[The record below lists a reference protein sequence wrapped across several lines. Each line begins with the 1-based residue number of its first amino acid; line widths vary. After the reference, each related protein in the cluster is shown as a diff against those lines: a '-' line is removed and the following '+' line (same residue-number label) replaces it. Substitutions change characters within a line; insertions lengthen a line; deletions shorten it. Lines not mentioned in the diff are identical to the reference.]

1 MFLVKK
7 ISVVIVVLIC
17 FLACSQESFI
27 KLQKKAQEQENDG
40 SKRPSYVDSDYEVFS
55 ETIFLQNMVYQPIE
69 ERNAFFQL
77 TKDGDDSF
85 NPETSVILLN
95 EPSDNNEK
103 NPPLYQNDPN
113 NNANNEKNPPLYQ
126 NDPNNNAN
134 NEKNPPLYQNDPNN
148 NANNEKSPFLYK
160 PKRKAKNPKLIE
172 YSQQDFYP
180 LKNGDIMMS
189 KEGDQWL
196 IEIKSKALKRFLKDQ
211 NDKDRQIQTFTFN
224 DTKTQIAQFKGK
236 ISSYVYTTND
246 SDLSLRPFYESFL
259 LEKKSDDLY
268 MVDKALDAIEVSKC
282 QMVLKKHSTDKL
294 DSQHKAISIDLDFK
308 KERFKSDTELFLECQ
323 S

>member
-7 ISVVIVVLIC
+7 IGVVIMILVC

-27 KLQKKAQEQENDG
+27 KMQKKAQEQENDG

-77 TKDGDDSF
+77 TKDENDSF

-95 EPSDNNEK
+95 EPSDNDTK
-103 NPPLYQNDPN
+103 NPPLYPN
-113 NNANNEKNPPLYQ
+113 ESHNNTANNDTKN
-126 NDPNNNAN
+126 
-134 NEKNPPLYQNDPNN
+134 
-148 NANNEKSPFLYK
+148 PFLYK
-160 PKRKAKNPKLIE
+160 PKRKTKNPKLIE

-180 LKNGDIMMS
+180 LKDGDIMMS

-196 IEIKSKALKRFLKDQ
+196 IEIQSKALKRFLKDQ

-236 ISSYVYTTND
+236 ISSYVYTTNN

-259 LEKKSDDLY
+259 LEKKSDNVY
-268 MVDKALDAIEVSKC
+268 TIENKALDTIEISKC

-308 KERFKSDTELFLECQ
+308 KERFKSDTELFLECLKE

>member
-7 ISVVIVVLIC
+7 IGVVVVVLIG
-17 FLACSQESFI
+17 FLACSQERFI
-27 KLQKKAQEQENDG
+27 QLQKKAQEQENDG

-77 TKDGDDSF
+77 TKDENDSF

-113 NNANNEKNPPLYQ
+113 NNANNEKNL
-126 NDPNNNAN
+126 
-134 NEKNPPLYQNDPNN
+134 
-148 NANNEKSPFLYK
+148 FLYK
-160 PKRKAKNPKLIE
+160 PKRKTKNPKLIE

-180 LKNGDIMMS
+180 LKNGDIMIS

-268 MVDKALDAIEVSKC
+268 MVDKALDAIEISKC

>member
-7 ISVVIVVLIC
+7 ISVVIMILIC
-17 FLACSQESFI
+17 FLACSQERFI

-40 SKRPSYVDSDYEVFS
+40 SKRPSYVDSDHEVFS

-69 ERNAFFQL
+69 ERNALAQL
-77 TKDGDDSF
+77 TKDENDSF
-85 NPETSVILLN
+85 NHETSVILLN

-103 NPPLYQNDPN
+103 NPPLYPNDPN
-113 NNANNEKNPPLYQ
+113 NNANNDTKN
-126 NDPNNNAN
+126 
-134 NEKNPPLYQNDPNN
+134 
-148 NANNEKSPFLYK
+148 PFLYK
-160 PKRKAKNPKLIE
+160 KRKAKNPKLIE

-180 LKNGDIMMS
+180 LKDGDIMIS

-196 IEIKSKALKRFLKDQ
+196 VEIKSKALKRFLKDQ

-268 MVDKALDAIEVSKC
+268 MVDKALDAIEISKC

>member
-7 ISVVIVVLIC
+7 ISVVIMILIC
-17 FLACSQESFI
+17 FLACSQERFI

-77 TKDGDDSF
+77 TNDEDNDPK
-85 NPETSVILLN
+85 ETPLILLN

-103 NPPLYQNDPN
+103 NPPLYPN
-113 NNANNEKNPPLYQ
+113 ESHNNTNNANNEKNP
-126 NDPNNNAN
+126 
-134 NEKNPPLYQNDPNN
+134 
-148 NANNEKSPFLYK
+148 FLYK
-160 PKRKAKNPKLIE
+160 KRKAKNPKLIE

-180 LKNGDIMMS
+180 LKNGDIIMS
-189 KEGDQWL
+189 KQGDQWL

-268 MVDKALDAIEVSKC
+268 TIGDKALDAIEISKC

>member
-7 ISVVIVVLIC
+7 IGVVIMILVC

-27 KLQKKAQEQENDG
+27 KMQKKAQEQENDG

-55 ETIFLQNMVYQPIE
+55 ETIFLQNMVYQPTE
-69 ERNAFFQL
+69 ERDSFAQL
-77 TKDGDDSF
+77 TKDENDSF

-95 EPSDNNEK
+95 EPSDNDTK
-103 NPPLYQNDPN
+103 NPPLYQNESN
-113 NNANNEKNPPLYQ
+113 NNTANNDTKN
-126 NDPNNNAN
+126 
-134 NEKNPPLYQNDPNN
+134 
-148 NANNEKSPFLYK
+148 PFLYK
-160 PKRKAKNPKLIE
+160 PKRKTKNPKLIE

-196 IEIKSKALKRFLKDQ
+196 VGIKSKALKRFLKDQ
-211 NDKDRQIQTFTFN
+211 NNKDRQIQTFTFN

-268 MVDKALDAIEVSKC
+268 MVDKALDAIKISKC

>member
-7 ISVVIVVLIC
+7 IGVVIMILVC

-27 KLQKKAQEQENDG
+27 KMQKKAQEQENDG

-77 TKDGDDSF
+77 TKDEDNSF

-95 EPSDNNEK
+95 EPSDNDTK
-103 NPPLYQNDPN
+103 NPPLYQNESN
-113 NNANNEKNPPLYQ
+113 NNTANNDTKN
-126 NDPNNNAN
+126 
-134 NEKNPPLYQNDPNN
+134 
-148 NANNEKSPFLYK
+148 PFLYK
-160 PKRKAKNPKLIE
+160 PKRKTKDPKLIE
-172 YSQQDFYP
+172 YSQQNFYP
-180 LKNGDIMMS
+180 LKDGDIMMS

-196 IEIKSKALKRFLKDQ
+196 IEIQSKALKRFLKDQ

-259 LEKKSDDLY
+259 LEKKSDNVY
-268 MVDKALDAIEVSKC
+268 TIVDKALDTMEISKC
-282 QMVLKKHSTDKL
+282 QMVLKKHSIDKL

>member
-7 ISVVIVVLIC
+7 IGVVVVVLIG
-17 FLACSQESFI
+17 FLACSQERFI
-27 KLQKKAQEQENDG
+27 QLQKKAQEQENDG

-55 ETIFLQNMVYQPIE
+55 ETIFLKNMVYQPIK
-69 ERNAFFQL
+69 ERDAFVQP
-77 TKDGDDSF
+77 TKDEDDSF
-85 NPETSVILLN
+85 SPETSVILLD
-95 EPSDNNEK
+95 EPSDNDTK
-103 NPPLYQNDPN
+103 NPPLNQNESN
-113 NNANNEKNPPLYQ
+113 NNTANNDTKN
-126 NDPNNNAN
+126 
-134 NEKNPPLYQNDPNN
+134 
-148 NANNEKSPFLYK
+148 PFLYK
-160 PKRKAKNPKLIE
+160 PKRKTKDPKLIE
-172 YSQQDFYP
+172 YSQQNFYP
-180 LKNGDIMMS
+180 LKDGDIVMS

-236 ISSYVYTTND
+236 ISSYVYTTNN
-246 SDLSLRPFYESFL
+246 SNLSLRPFYESFL
-259 LEKKSDDLY
+259 LEKRSDDFY
-268 MVDKALDAIEVSKC
+268 TIGAIGDKALDAIEIHKC

>member
-7 ISVVIVVLIC
+7 IGVVIMILIC
-17 FLACSQESFI
+17 FLACSQERFI
-27 KLQKKAQEQENDG
+27 QLQKKAQEQENDG

-55 ETIFLQNMVYQPIE
+55 ETIFLQNMVYQPTE
-69 ERNAFFQL
+69 ERDSFAQL
-77 TKDGDDSF
+77 TKDENDSF

-113 NNANNEKNPPLYQ
+113 NNANNEK
-126 NDPNNNAN
+126 
-134 NEKNPPLYQNDPNN
+134 
-148 NANNEKSPFLYK
+148 SPFLYK
-160 PKRKAKNPKLIE
+160 PKRKTKNPKLIE
-172 YSQQDFYP
+172 YSQQNFYP
-180 LKNGDIMMS
+180 LKDGDIIMS

-196 IEIKSKALKRFLKDQ
+196 VEIKSKALKRFLKDQ
-211 NDKDRQIQTFTFN
+211 NNKDRQIQTFTFN

-268 MVDKALDAIEVSKC
+268 TIGDKALNTIEISKC

>member
-1 MFLVKK
+1 M
-7 ISVVIVVLIC
+7 VLIG
-17 FLACSQESFI
+17 FLACSQERFI
-27 KLQKKAQEQENDG
+27 QLQKKAQEQENDG

-55 ETIFLQNMVYQPIE
+55 ETIFLQNMVHQPIK
-69 ERNAFFQL
+69 ERDAFAQL
-77 TKDGDDSF
+77 TKDGDDFF
-85 NPETSVILLN
+85 NPETSVILLD
-95 EPSDNNEK
+95 EPSDNDTK
-103 NPPLYQNDPN
+103 NPPLNQNESN
-113 NNANNEKNPPLYQ
+113 NNTANNDTKN
-126 NDPNNNAN
+126 
-134 NEKNPPLYQNDPNN
+134 
-148 NANNEKSPFLYK
+148 PFLYK
-160 PKRKAKNPKLIE
+160 PKRKTKDPKLIE
-172 YSQQDFYP
+172 YSQQNFYP
-180 LKNGDIMMS
+180 LKDGDIVMS

-196 IEIKSKALKRFLKDQ
+196 IKIKSKALKRFLKDQ

-236 ISSYVYTTND
+236 ISSYVYTTNN
-246 SDLSLRPFYESFL
+246 SGLSLRPFYESFL

-268 MVDKALDAIEVSKC
+268 MIGAIGDKALDAIEIQKC

>member
-7 ISVVIVVLIC
+7 IGVVVVVLIC
-17 FLACSQESFI
+17 FLACSQERFI
-27 KLQKKAQEQENDG
+27 QLQKKAQEQENDG

-55 ETIFLQNMVYQPIE
+55 ETIFLKNMVYQPTRE
-69 ERNAFFQL
+69 KDSFAQL

-95 EPSDNNEK
+95 EPSDNDTK
-103 NPPLYQNDPN
+103 NPPLYQNESN
-113 NNANNEKNPPLYQ
+113 TNTANNDTKN
-126 NDPNNNAN
+126 
-134 NEKNPPLYQNDPNN
+134 
-148 NANNEKSPFLYK
+148 PFLYK
-160 PKRKAKNPKLIE
+160 PKRKTKDPKLIE
-172 YSQQDFYP
+172 YSQQNFYP
-180 LKNGDIMMS
+180 LKDGDIVMS

-246 SDLSLRPFYESFL
+246 SGLSLRPFYESFL

-268 MVDKALDAIEVSKC
+268 TIGDKALDAIEISKC

>member
-7 ISVVIVVLIC
+7 IGVVVVVLIG
-17 FLACSQESFI
+17 FLACSQERFI
-27 KLQKKAQEQENDG
+27 QLQKKAQEQENDG

-77 TKDGDDSF
+77 TKDEDDSF

-95 EPSDNNEK
+95 EPSDNDTK
-103 NPPLYQNDPN
+103 NPPLYPN
-113 NNANNEKNPPLYQ
+113 ESHNNT
-126 NDPNNNAN
+126 
-134 NEKNPPLYQNDPNN
+134 N

-160 PKRKAKNPKLIE
+160 PKRKTKNPKLIE

-180 LKNGDIMMS
+180 LKNGDIVMS

-268 MVDKALDAIEVSKC
+268 TIGDKALDAIKISKC

>member
-1 MFLVKK
+1 M
-7 ISVVIVVLIC
+7 VLIG
-17 FLACSQESFI
+17 FLACSQERFI
-27 KLQKKAQEQENDG
+27 QLQKKAQEQENDG

-55 ETIFLQNMVYQPIE
+55 ETIFLQNMVYQPPIE
-69 ERNAFFQL
+69 EKDSFAQL
-77 TKDGDDSF
+77 TKDEDDSF

-95 EPSDNNEK
+95 EPSDNDTK
-103 NPPLYQNDPN
+103 NPPLNQNESN
-113 NNANNEKNPPLYQ
+113 TNAANNDAKN
-126 NDPNNNAN
+126 
-134 NEKNPPLYQNDPNN
+134 
-148 NANNEKSPFLYK
+148 PFLYK
-160 PKRKAKNPKLIE
+160 PKRKTKDPKLIE
-172 YSQQDFYP
+172 YSQQNFYP
-180 LKNGDIMMS
+180 LKDGDIVMS

-236 ISSYVYTTND
+236 ISSYVYTTNN
-246 SDLSLRPFYESFL
+246 SNLSLRPFYESFL
-259 LEKKSDDLY
+259 LEKKSDDFY
-268 MVDKALDAIEVSKC
+268 TIGAHKALDAIEISKC

>member
-7 ISVVIVVLIC
+7 IGVVIMILVC
-17 FLACSQESFI
+17 FLACSQERFI
-27 KLQKKAQEQENDG
+27 QLQKKAQEQENDG
-40 SKRPSYVDSDYEVFS
+40 SKRSSYVDSDYEVFS

-77 TKDGDDSF
+77 TKDEDNSF

-95 EPSDNNEK
+95 EPSDSDTK
-103 NPPLYQNDPN
+103 NPPLNQNESN
-113 NNANNEKNPPLYQ
+113 TNTANNDTKN
-126 NDPNNNAN
+126 
-134 NEKNPPLYQNDPNN
+134 
-148 NANNEKSPFLYK
+148 PFLYK
-160 PKRKAKNPKLIE
+160 PKRKTKNPKLIE
-172 YSQQDFYP
+172 YSQQNFYP
-180 LKNGDIMMS
+180 LKDGDIMMS

-196 IEIKSKALKRFLKDQ
+196 IEIQSKALKRFLKDQ

-259 LEKKSDDLY
+259 LEKKSDDFY
-268 MVDKALDAIEVSKC
+268 TIGAIGDKALDAIEISKC

-308 KERFKSDTELFLECQ
+308 KEHFKSDTELFLECQ

>member
-17 FLACSQESFI
+17 FLACSQERFI
-27 KLQKKAQEQENDG
+27 KIQKKAQEQENDG
-40 SKRPSYVDSDYEVFS
+40 SQRPSYVDSDHEVFS

-77 TKDGDDSF
+77 TKDEDNSF

-103 NPPLYQNDPN
+103 NPPLYPNESHNNTAN
-113 NNANNEKNPPLYQ
+113 NNTKN
-126 NDPNNNAN
+126 
-134 NEKNPPLYQNDPNN
+134 
-148 NANNEKSPFLYK
+148 PFLYK
-160 PKRKAKNPKLIE
+160 PKRKTKDPKLIE
-172 YSQQDFYP
+172 YSQQNFYP
-180 LKNGDIMMS
+180 LKDGDIVMS

-236 ISSYVYTTND
+236 ISSYVYTTNN

-259 LEKKSDDLY
+259 LEKKSDNLY
-268 MVDKALDAIEVSKC
+268 TIGDKALDAIEISKC

-308 KERFKSDTELFLECQ
+308 KERFKSDIELFLECQ

>member
-7 ISVVIVVLIC
+7 ISVVVVVLIG
-17 FLACSQESFI
+17 FLACSQERFI

-77 TKDGDDSF
+77 TNDEDNDPK
-85 NPETSVILLN
+85 ETSVILLN
-95 EPSDNNEK
+95 EPSDN
-103 NPPLYQNDPN
+103 DT
-113 NNANNEKNPPLYQ
+113 
-126 NDPNNNAN
+126 
-134 NEKNPPLYQNDPNN
+134 KNPPLYQNDPNN

-160 PKRKAKNPKLIE
+160 PKRKTKNPKLIE

-180 LKNGDIMMS
+180 LKDGDIVMS

-196 IEIKSKALKRFLKDQ
+196 VEIKSKALKRFLKDQ

-236 ISSYVYTTND
+236 ISSYVYTTNN

-268 MVDKALDAIEVSKC
+268 TIGDKALDAIEISKC

>member
-7 ISVVIVVLIC
+7 IGVVIMILIC
-17 FLACSQESFI
+17 FLACSQERFI
-27 KLQKKAQEQENDG
+27 QLQKKAQEQENDG
-40 SKRPSYVDSDYEVFS
+40 SQRPSYVDSDYEVFS
-55 ETIFLQNMVYQPIE
+55 ETIFLQNMVYQPKE
-69 ERNAFFQL
+69 ERDSFAQL
-77 TKDGDDSF
+77 TKDEDNSF

-113 NNANNEKNPPLYQ
+113 NNANNEKNP
-126 NDPNNNAN
+126 
-134 NEKNPPLYQNDPNN
+134 
-148 NANNEKSPFLYK
+148 FLYK
-160 PKRKAKNPKLIE
+160 PKRKTKNPKLIE
-172 YSQQDFYP
+172 YSQQNFYP
-180 LKNGDIMMS
+180 LKDGDIMMS
-189 KEGDQWL
+189 REGDRWL

-268 MVDKALDAIEVSKC
+268 TIGDKALDAIEISKC

>member
-7 ISVVIVVLIC
+7 IGVVIMILVC

-27 KLQKKAQEQENDG
+27 KMQKKAQEQENDG

-69 ERNAFFQL
+69 ERNAFVQL
-77 TKDGDDSF
+77 TKDEDNSF
-85 NPETSVILLN
+85 NPENSVILLN

-103 NPPLYQNDPN
+103 NPPSYPNDPN
-113 NNANNEKNPPLYQ
+113 NN
-126 NDPNNNAN
+126 DNNAN
-134 NEKNPPLYQNDPNN
+134 NSQKN
-148 NANNEKSPFLYK
+148 PFLYK
-160 PKRKAKNPKLIE
+160 PKRKTKNPKLIE

-180 LKNGDIMMS
+180 LKNGDITMS

-196 IEIKSKALKRFLKDQ
+196 VEIQSKALKRFLKDQ

-259 LEKKSDDLY
+259 LEKKSDNVY
-268 MVDKALDAIEVSKC
+268 TIENKALDTMEISKC

-308 KERFKSDTELFLECQ
+308 KERFKSDTELFLECLKE

>member
-7 ISVVIVVLIC
+7 IGVVIMILVC

-27 KLQKKAQEQENDG
+27 KMQKKAQEQENDG
-40 SKRPSYVDSDYEVFS
+40 SQRPSYVDSDHEVFS
-55 ETIFLQNMVYQPIE
+55 ETIFLQNMVYQPTE
-69 ERNAFFQL
+69 ERDSFAQL
-77 TKDGDDSF
+77 TKDGNDSF

-103 NPPLYQNDPN
+103 NPPLYP
-113 NNANNEKNPPLYQ
+113 
-126 NDPNNNAN
+126 
-134 NEKNPPLYQNDPNN
+134 NDPNN

-160 PKRKAKNPKLIE
+160 PKRKTKNPKLIE

-180 LKNGDIMMS
+180 LKNGDIVMS

-196 IEIKSKALKRFLKDQ
+196 VEIKSKALKRFLKDQ

-268 MVDKALDAIEVSKC
+268 TIGDKALDAIEISKC

-308 KERFKSDTELFLECQ
+308 KERFKSDTELFLECLKE

>member
-7 ISVVIVVLIC
+7 IGVVVVVLIG
-17 FLACSQESFI
+17 FLACSQERFI
-27 KLQKKAQEQENDG
+27 QLQKKAQEQENDG

-55 ETIFLQNMVYQPIE
+55 ETIFLQNMVHQPIK
-69 ERNAFFQL
+69 ERDAFAQL
-77 TKDGDDSF
+77 TKDEDDSF

-95 EPSDNNEK
+95 EPSDNDTK
-103 NPPLYQNDPN
+103 NPPLNQNESN
-113 NNANNEKNPPLYQ
+113 SNTANNDAKN
-126 NDPNNNAN
+126 
-134 NEKNPPLYQNDPNN
+134 
-148 NANNEKSPFLYK
+148 PFLYK
-160 PKRKAKNPKLIE
+160 PKRKTKDPKLIE
-172 YSQQDFYP
+172 YSQQNFYP
-180 LKNGDIMMS
+180 LKDEDIMMS

-196 IEIKSKALKRFLKDQ
+196 IKIKSKALKRFLKDQ

-236 ISSYVYTTND
+236 ISSYVYTTNN

-268 MVDKALDAIEVSKC
+268 TIGDKALDAIEIQKC

>member
-7 ISVVIVVLIC
+7 ISVVIMILVC

-55 ETIFLQNMVYQPIE
+55 ETIFLQNMVYQPTE
-69 ERNAFFQL
+69 ERDSFAQL
-77 TKDGDDSF
+77 TKDEDDSF

-95 EPSDNNEK
+95 EPSANNEK
-103 NPPLYQNDPN
+103 SPPLYQNESNTNTAN
-113 NNANNEKNPPLYQ
+113 NNIKN
-126 NDPNNNAN
+126 
-134 NEKNPPLYQNDPNN
+134 
-148 NANNEKSPFLYK
+148 PFLYK
-160 PKRKAKNPKLIE
+160 PKRKTKGPKLIE
-172 YSQQDFYP
+172 YSQQNFYP
-180 LKNGDIMMS
+180 LKDGDIMMS

>member
-1 MFLVKK
+1 M
-7 ISVVIVVLIC
+7 VLIG

-40 SKRPSYVDSDYEVFS
+40 SKRPSYVDSDHEVFS
-55 ETIFLQNMVYQPIE
+55 ETIFLQNMVYQPME
-69 ERNAFFQL
+69 ERDSFAQL
-77 TKDGDDSF
+77 TKDENDSF

-95 EPSDNNEK
+95 EPSN
-103 NPPLYQNDPN
+103 
-113 NNANNEKNPPLYQ
+113 
-126 NDPNNNAN
+126 N

-160 PKRKAKNPKLIE
+160 PKRKTKNPKLIE

-180 LKNGDIMMS
+180 LKNGDIVMS

-196 IEIKSKALKRFLKDQ
+196 VEIKSKALKRFLKDQ

-224 DTKTQIAQFKGK
+224 DTKTQIAQFNGK
-236 ISSYVYTTND
+236 ISSYVYTTNN

-259 LEKKSDDLY
+259 LEKKSDDFY
-268 MVDKALDAIEVSKC
+268 TIGADKALDAIEISKC

-308 KERFKSDTELFLECQ
+308 KERFKSDMELFLECQ

>member
-7 ISVVIVVLIC
+7 IGVVVVVLIC

-27 KLQKKAQEQENDG
+27 KMQKKAQEQENDG

-55 ETIFLQNMVYQPIE
+55 ETIFLQNMVYQPTE
-69 ERNAFFQL
+69 ERDSFAQL
-77 TKDGDDSF
+77 TKDEDDSF

-95 EPSDNNEK
+95 EPSDNDTK
-103 NPPLYQNDPN
+103 NPPLYPSDPHN
-113 NNANNEKNPPLYQ
+113 NTANNDTKN
-126 NDPNNNAN
+126 
-134 NEKNPPLYQNDPNN
+134 
-148 NANNEKSPFLYK
+148 PFLYK
-160 PKRKAKNPKLIE
+160 PKRKTKNPKLIE

-180 LKNGDIMMS
+180 LKNGDIIMS

-196 IEIKSKALKRFLKDQ
+196 VEIKSKALKRFLKDQ

-268 MVDKALDAIEVSKC
+268 TIGDKALDAIEISKC

>member
-7 ISVVIVVLIC
+7 IGVVVVVLIG
-17 FLACSQESFI
+17 FLACSQERFI
-27 KLQKKAQEQENDG
+27 QLQKKAQEQENDG

-55 ETIFLQNMVYQPIE
+55 ETIFLQNMVHQSIE
-69 ERNAFFQL
+69 ERDAFAQL

-95 EPSDNNEK
+95 EPSDNDTK
-103 NPPLYQNDPN
+103 NPPLNQNESN
-113 NNANNEKNPPLYQ
+113 NNTANNDTKN
-126 NDPNNNAN
+126 
-134 NEKNPPLYQNDPNN
+134 
-148 NANNEKSPFLYK
+148 PFLYK
-160 PKRKAKNPKLIE
+160 PKRKTKDPKLIE
-172 YSQQDFYP
+172 YSQQNFYP
-180 LKNGDIMMS
+180 LKDGDIIMS

-236 ISSYVYTTND
+236 ISSYVYTTNN
-246 SDLSLRPFYESFL
+246 SNLSLRPFYESFL
-259 LEKKSDDLY
+259 LEKKSDDFY
-268 MVDKALDAIEVSKC
+268 MIGAIGDKALDTIEIHKC

>member
-7 ISVVIVVLIC
+7 IGVVVVVLMC
-17 FLACSQESFI
+17 FLACSQERFI
-27 KLQKKAQEQENDG
+27 QLQKKAQEQENDG

-69 ERNAFFQL
+69 ERNAFAQL
-77 TKDGDDSF
+77 TKDEDDSF

-95 EPSDNNEK
+95 EPSGNDTK
-103 NPPLYQNDPN
+103 NPPLYQSESN
-113 NNANNEKNPPLYQ
+113 NNTTNNDTKN
-126 NDPNNNAN
+126 
-134 NEKNPPLYQNDPNN
+134 
-148 NANNEKSPFLYK
+148 PFLYK
-160 PKRKAKNPKLIE
+160 PKRKTKNPKLIE
-172 YSQQDFYP
+172 YSQQNFYP
-180 LKNGDIMMS
+180 LKNGDIIMS

-196 IEIKSKALKRFLKDQ
+196 VEIKSKALKRFLKDQ

-268 MVDKALDAIEVSKC
+268 TIGDKALDTIEVSKC

>member
-7 ISVVIVVLIC
+7 IGVVIMILVC

-27 KLQKKAQEQENDG
+27 KMQKKAQEQENDG

-77 TKDGDDSF
+77 TKDEDNSF
-85 NPETSVILLN
+85 NPENSVILLN

-103 NPPLYQNDPN
+103 NPPLYPN
-113 NNANNEKNPPLYQ
+113 ESDNNTNNANNEKNP
-126 NDPNNNAN
+126 
-134 NEKNPPLYQNDPNN
+134 
-148 NANNEKSPFLYK
+148 FLYK
-160 PKRKAKNPKLIE
+160 PKRKTKNPKLIE

-180 LKNGDIMMS
+180 LKNGDIIMS

-196 IEIKSKALKRFLKDQ
+196 IEIQSKALKRFLKDQ

-259 LEKKSDDLY
+259 LEKKSDNVY
-268 MVDKALDAIEVSKC
+268 TIENKALDTMEISKC

>member
-1 MFLVKK
+1 M
-7 ISVVIVVLIC
+7 
-17 FLACSQESFI
+17 
-27 KLQKKAQEQENDG
+27 QKKAQEQENDG

-55 ETIFLQNMVYQPIE
+55 ETIFLKNMVYQPIE
-69 ERNAFFQL
+69 TIEERDSFAQL
-77 TKDGDDSF
+77 TKDENDSF

-95 EPSDNNEK
+95 EPSDNDTK
-103 NPPLYQNDPN
+103 NPPLNQNESHN
-113 NNANNEKNPPLYQ
+113 NTANNDTKN
-126 NDPNNNAN
+126 
-134 NEKNPPLYQNDPNN
+134 
-148 NANNEKSPFLYK
+148 PFLYK
-160 PKRKAKNPKLIE
+160 PKRKTKNPKLIE
-172 YSQQDFYP
+172 YSQQNFYP

-236 ISSYVYTTND
+236 ISSYVYTTNN

-259 LEKKSDDLY
+259 LEKKSDDFY
-268 MVDKALDAIEVSKC
+268 TIGAIGDKALDAIEISKC

>member
-7 ISVVIVVLIC
+7 IGVVIMILIC
-17 FLACSQESFI
+17 FLACSQERFI
-27 KLQKKAQEQENDG
+27 KLQKKTQEQENDG

-55 ETIFLQNMVYQPIE
+55 ETIFLQNMVYQPTE
-69 ERNAFFQL
+69 EKDSFAQL
-77 TKDGDDSF
+77 TKDENDSF

-95 EPSDNNEK
+95 EPSDNDTK
-103 NPPLYQNDPN
+103 NPPLYQNESN
-113 NNANNEKNPPLYQ
+113 NNTANNDTKN
-126 NDPNNNAN
+126 
-134 NEKNPPLYQNDPNN
+134 
-148 NANNEKSPFLYK
+148 PFLYK
-160 PKRKAKNPKLIE
+160 PKRKTKNPKLIE

-180 LKNGDIMMS
+180 LKNGDIVMS

-196 IEIKSKALKRFLKDQ
+196 VEIKSKALKRFLKDQ

-268 MVDKALDAIEVSKC
+268 MVDKALDAIEISKC

>member
-7 ISVVIVVLIC
+7 IGVVIMILIC

-77 TKDGDDSF
+77 TKDEDNSF
-85 NPETSVILLN
+85 NPENSVILLN
-95 EPSDNNEK
+95 EPSDNSEK
-103 NPPLYQNDPN
+103 NPPSYPN
-113 NNANNEKNPPLYQ
+113 ESDNNTNNANNDTKN
-126 NDPNNNAN
+126 
-134 NEKNPPLYQNDPNN
+134 
-148 NANNEKSPFLYK
+148 PFLYK
-160 PKRKAKNPKLIE
+160 PKRKTKNPKLIE

-180 LKNGDIMMS
+180 LKNGDIIMS

-196 IEIKSKALKRFLKDQ
+196 IEIQSKALKRFLKDQ

-236 ISSYVYTTND
+236 ISSYVYTTNN

-259 LEKKSDDLY
+259 LEKKSDNVY
-268 MVDKALDAIEVSKC
+268 TIENKALDTMEISKC

>member
-7 ISVVIVVLIC
+7 IGVVVVVLIG

-27 KLQKKAQEQENDG
+27 KMQKKAQEQENDG
-40 SKRPSYVDSDYEVFS
+40 SKRPSYVDSDYKVFS

-77 TKDGDDSF
+77 TKDEDNSF

-95 EPSDNNEK
+95 EPSNNNEK
-103 NPPLYQNDPN
+103 NPPLYQNESDN
-113 NNANNEKNPPLYQ
+113 NTANNDAKN
-126 NDPNNNAN
+126 
-134 NEKNPPLYQNDPNN
+134 
-148 NANNEKSPFLYK
+148 PFLYK
-160 PKRKAKNPKLIE
+160 PKRKTKNPKLIE
-172 YSQQDFYP
+172 YSQQNFYP
-180 LKNGDIMMS
+180 LKNGDIVMS

-196 IEIKSKALKRFLKDQ
+196 VEIKSKALKRFLKDQ

-268 MVDKALDAIEVSKC
+268 TIGDKALDAIEISKC

>member
-7 ISVVIVVLIC
+7 IGVVIMILIC
-17 FLACSQESFI
+17 FLACSQERFI
-27 KLQKKAQEQENDG
+27 QLQKKAQEQENDG

-55 ETIFLQNMVYQPIE
+55 ETIFLQNMVYQPTE
-69 ERNAFFQL
+69 ERDSFAQL
-77 TKDGDDSF
+77 TKDEDNSF

-103 NPPLYQNDPN
+103 NPPLNPN
-113 NNANNEKNPPLYQ
+113 ESNTNTANNDTKN
-126 NDPNNNAN
+126 
-134 NEKNPPLYQNDPNN
+134 
-148 NANNEKSPFLYK
+148 PFLYK
-160 PKRKAKNPKLIE
+160 PKRKTKNPKLIE

-180 LKNGDIMMS
+180 LKNGDIVMN
-189 KEGDQWL
+189 KERDQWL

-268 MVDKALDAIEVSKC
+268 TIGDKALDAIEISKC

>member
-7 ISVVIVVLIC
+7 IGVVIMILIC

-27 KLQKKAQEQENDG
+27 KMQKKAQEQENDG

-77 TKDGDDSF
+77 TKDEDNSF
-85 NPETSVILLN
+85 NPENSVILLN
-95 EPSDNNEK
+95 EPSDNDTK
-103 NPPLYQNDPN
+103 NPPLYPN
-113 NNANNEKNPPLYQ
+113 ESDNNTNNANNDTKN
-126 NDPNNNAN
+126 
-134 NEKNPPLYQNDPNN
+134 
-148 NANNEKSPFLYK
+148 PFLYK
-160 PKRKAKNPKLIE
+160 PKRKTKNPKLIE

-180 LKNGDIMMS
+180 LKNGDIIMS

-196 IEIKSKALKRFLKDQ
+196 IEIQSKALKRFLKDQ

-236 ISSYVYTTND
+236 ISSYVYTTNN

-259 LEKKSDDLY
+259 LEKKSDNVY
-268 MVDKALDAIEVSKC
+268 TIENKALDTMEISKC

-308 KERFKSDTELFLECQ
+308 KERFKSDTELFLECLKE

>member
-7 ISVVIVVLIC
+7 IVVVVVVLIG
-17 FLACSQESFI
+17 FLACSQERFI
-27 KLQKKAQEQENDG
+27 QLQKKAQEQENDG

-55 ETIFLQNMVYQPIE
+55 ETIFLKNMVYQPIK
-69 ERNAFFQL
+69 ERDAFAQL

-95 EPSDNNEK
+95 EPNDNDTK
-103 NPPLYQNDPN
+103 NPPLNQNESSN
-113 NNANNEKNPPLYQ
+113 NTASNDTKN
-126 NDPNNNAN
+126 
-134 NEKNPPLYQNDPNN
+134 
-148 NANNEKSPFLYK
+148 PFLYK
-160 PKRKAKNPKLIE
+160 PKRKTKDPKLIE
-172 YSQQDFYP
+172 YSQQNFYP
-180 LKNGDIMMS
+180 LKDGDIVMS

-211 NDKDRQIQTFTFN
+211 NNKDRQIQTFTFN

-236 ISSYVYTTND
+236 ISSYVYTTNN
-246 SDLSLRPFYESFL
+246 SNLSLRPFYESFL
-259 LEKKSDDLY
+259 LEKKSDDFY
-268 MVDKALDAIEVSKC
+268 MIGAIGDKALDAIEIHKC

>member
-7 ISVVIVVLIC
+7 IGVVVVVLIG
-17 FLACSQESFI
+17 FLACSQERFI
-27 KLQKKAQEQENDG
+27 QLQKKAQEQENDG

-55 ETIFLQNMVYQPIE
+55 ETIFLQNMVYQPIK
-69 ERNAFFQL
+69 ERDAFAQL
-77 TKDGDDSF
+77 TKDEDNSF

-95 EPSDNNEK
+95 EPSDSDTK
-103 NPPLYQNDPN
+103 NPPLNQNESN
-113 NNANNEKNPPLYQ
+113 NNTANNDTKNL
-126 NDPNNNAN
+126 
-134 NEKNPPLYQNDPNN
+134 
-148 NANNEKSPFLYK
+148 FLYK
-160 PKRKAKNPKLIE
+160 PKRKTKDPKLIE
-172 YSQQDFYP
+172 YSQQNFYP
-180 LKNGDIMMS
+180 LKDGDIVMS

-196 IEIKSKALKRFLKDQ
+196 IKIKSKALKRFLKDQ

-236 ISSYVYTTND
+236 ISSYVYTTNN
-246 SDLSLRPFYESFL
+246 SNLSLRPFYESFL
-259 LEKKSDDLY
+259 LEKKSDDFY
-268 MVDKALDAIEVSKC
+268 MIGAIGDKALDAIEIHKC

>member
-7 ISVVIVVLIC
+7 IGVVIVVLMC
-17 FLACSQESFI
+17 FLACSQERFI

-55 ETIFLQNMVYQPIE
+55 ETIFLQNMVYQPTE
-69 ERNAFFQL
+69 ERDSFAQL
-77 TKDGDDSF
+77 TKDENDSF

-95 EPSDNNEK
+95 EPSDNDTK
-103 NPPLYQNDPN
+103 NPPLNQNESN
-113 NNANNEKNPPLYQ
+113 NSTANDDTKN
-126 NDPNNNAN
+126 
-134 NEKNPPLYQNDPNN
+134 
-148 NANNEKSPFLYK
+148 PFLYK
-160 PKRKAKNPKLIE
+160 PKRKTKNPKLIE
-172 YSQQDFYP
+172 YSQQNFYS
-180 LKNGDIMMS
+180 LKDGDIVMS

-224 DTKTQIAQFKGK
+224 DTKTQITQFKGK
-236 ISSYVYTTND
+236 ISSYVYTTNN

-259 LEKKSDDLY
+259 LEKKSDDFY
-268 MVDKALDAIEVSKC
+268 TIGDKALDAIEISKC

>member
-7 ISVVIVVLIC
+7 IGVVIMILIC

-40 SKRPSYVDSDYEVFS
+40 SKRPSYVNSDYEVFS
-55 ETIFLQNMVYQPIE
+55 ETIFLKNMVYQPME

-77 TKDGDDSF
+77 TKDEDDSF

-113 NNANNEKNPPLYQ
+113 NNANNEK
-126 NDPNNNAN
+126 
-134 NEKNPPLYQNDPNN
+134 
-148 NANNEKSPFLYK
+148 SPFLYK
-160 PKRKAKNPKLIE
+160 PKRKTKNPKLIE

-180 LKNGDIMMS
+180 LKDGDIMMS

-246 SDLSLRPFYESFL
+246 SDLSLRPFHESFL

-268 MVDKALDAIEVSKC
+268 TIGDKALDTIEISKC

-308 KERFKSDTELFLECQ
+308 KEHFKSDTELFLECLKE

>member
-1 MFLVKK
+1 M
-7 ISVVIVVLIC
+7 ILIC
-17 FLACSQESFI
+17 FLACSQERFI

-40 SKRPSYVDSDYEVFS
+40 SQRPSYVDSDYEVFS
-55 ETIFLQNMVYQPIE
+55 ETIFLQNMVHQPME

-77 TKDGDDSF
+77 TKDEDDSF

-103 NPPLYQNDPN
+103 NQ
-113 NNANNEKNPPLYQ
+113 
-126 NDPNNNAN
+126 
-134 NEKNPPLYQNDPNN
+134 PLYQNDPNN

-180 LKNGDIMMS
+180 LKNGDIIMS

-268 MVDKALDAIEVSKC
+268 TIGDKALDTIEVSKC

-308 KERFKSDTELFLECQ
+308 EERFKSDTELFLECQ

>member
-7 ISVVIVVLIC
+7 IGVVVVVLIC
-17 FLACSQESFI
+17 FLACSQERFI

-55 ETIFLQNMVYQPIE
+55 ETIFLQNMVYQPME

-77 TKDGDDSF
+77 TKDEDDSF

-95 EPSDNNEK
+95 EPSDNDTK
-103 NPPLYQNDPN
+103 NPPLYPNDPHN
-113 NNANNEKNPPLYQ
+113 NTANNDTKN
-126 NDPNNNAN
+126 
-134 NEKNPPLYQNDPNN
+134 
-148 NANNEKSPFLYK
+148 PFLYK
-160 PKRKAKNPKLIE
+160 KRKAKNPKLIE
-172 YSQQDFYP
+172 YSQQNFYP
-180 LKNGDIMMS
+180 LKNGDIIMS

-196 IEIKSKALKRFLKDQ
+196 VEIKSKALKRFLKDQ

-268 MVDKALDAIEVSKC
+268 TIGDKALDAIEVSKC